1 MLSRSPALL
10 ASDDALTCKWPC
22 CCGQGNL
29 LPFTFADILLMLGL
43 ALAAGF
49 FIFVFVNPPE
59 ALINWITGKN
69 SEKESGSAK
78 GPAKNPDKR

>member
-1 MLSRSPALL
+1 
-10 ASDDALTCKWPC
+10 
-22 CCGQGNL
+22 
-29 LPFTFADILLMLGL
+29 LPFTLADILLMIGL

-69 SEKESGSAK
+69 KGSAAVK
-78 GPAKNPDKR
+78 PPAKSTHKR